1 MAAVIALLV
10 IALLLTNK
18 SEKFV
23 EMFGFS
29 GHSPAR
35 GVRFDR
41 PYKGS
46 GSLRDEPITVT
57 RDQINMII
65 QAVMKEMDTCMYPLE
80 TNNIKLIDDSVYR
93 TNFTFMASDAGFPIG
108 VGIQADVMLKDNVA
122 SVVGMS
128 TQPMKISG
136 NIEVFNQSIG
146 AEFQEFEMISK
157 SNLPTLDALSNAK
170 KSLGI

>member
-1 MAAVIALLV
+1 MAAVIALLI

-29 GHSPAR
+29 GHSPAK

-41 PYKGS
+41 PYRGT
-46 GSLRDEPITVT
+46 GSLRDKPIAVT
-57 RDQINMII
+57 RNDINMMI

-80 TNNIKLIDDSVYR
+80 TNNVRLIDDSVYR
-93 TNFTFMASDAGFPIG
+93 ANFTFMASDAGFPIG
-108 VGIQADVMLKDNVA
+108 VGIQADIMLKDNIA

-128 TQPMKISG
+128 TQPMKIDG
-136 NIEVFNQSIG
+136 NIEAFNQSIG
-146 AEFQEFEMISK
+146 ADFQGFEMISK

-170 KSLGI
+170 NSFGI

>member
-29 GHSPAR
+29 GHSVAK
-35 GVRFDR
+35 GVRIDR

-46 GSLRDEPITVT
+46 GNLRDEAITIT
-57 RDQINMII
+57 RDQMNTVI
-65 QAVMKEMDTCMYPLE
+65 QAVMKEMETCVYPLE
-80 TNNIKLIDDSVYR
+80 TNNIKLIDESVYR
-93 TNFTFMASDAGFPIG
+93 ANFTFMASDGGFPIG

-122 SVVGMS
+122 TVVGMS
-128 TQPMKISG
+128 TQPMKTTN
-136 NIEVFNQSIG
+136 NIEAFNPSIG
-146 AEFQEFEMISK
+146 AEFQGFEIISK
-157 SNLPTLDALSNAK
+157 TNAPTADALSNAK
-170 KSLGI
+170 NSFSI

>member
-29 GHSPAR
+29 GHSPAK
-35 GVRFDR
+35 GVRLDR

-46 GSLRDEPITVT
+46 GSLRDDPITVT

-65 QAVMKEMDTCMYPLE
+65 QAVMKEMDTCVYPLE
-80 TNNIKLIDDSVYR
+80 TNRVREIGDSVYR
-93 TNFTFMASDAGFPIG
+93 CNFTFMANDGGFPIG
-108 VGIQADVMLKDNVA
+108 VGVQSDVMLKDGKANVM
-122 SVVGMS
+122 GIT
-128 TQPMKISG
+128 TQPLKTNGDIQP
-136 NIEVFNQSIG
+136 FNQSVG
-146 AEFQEFEMISK
+146 SEFQEFEMILKKNVPSA
-157 SNLPTLDALSNAK
+157 DALSEAK
-170 KSLGI
+170 NSFAA

>member
-29 GHSPAR
+29 GHSPAK

-46 GSLRDEPITVT
+46 GSLRDDPITVT

-65 QAVMKEMDTCMYPLE
+65 QAVMKEMNTCMYPVE

-93 TNFTFMASDAGFPIG
+93 ANFTFMASDAGFPIG
-108 VGIQADVMLKDNVA
+108 VGFQADVMLKGNEA
-122 SVVGMS
+122 NVVGIS
-128 TQPMKISG
+128 TQPMKISD
-136 NIEVFNQSIG
+136 NIQAFNQSVG
-146 AEFQEFEMISK
+146 AEFQGFEVVSK
-157 SNLPTLDALSNAK
+157 SNVPTLDALSNAK
-170 KSLGI
+170 NSFGI